1 MSYVNYFECT
11 WYRINIIYK
20 LMFIITHAC
29 FLKDLGNMFTFEI
42 VGDYF
47 DLIVLHNSL
56 KQL

>member
-1 MSYVNYFECT
+1 MHYFECT

-20 LMFIITHAC
+20 LMFIITHAF

-47 DLIVLHNSL
+47 DLIILQNSL